1 LVYYLLLT
9 WGLLAHAEIVDRV
22 IAVVGTEGEQ
32 VVTASDVALEGAL
45 TPLDHGP
52 TPFWVG
58 VHDDASE
65 RLIEAAVVRA
75 AAADVAL
82 YQPSPEDVAARVQA
96 FRGRIG
102 DPAALVAF
110 QTRWGLDDAGL
121 AVALRRRMVV
131 ERYLTRNLPTPPED
145 AEAWLAEVH
154 DALEAL
160 SLRVPVR
167 RIEPQP

>member
-1 LVYYLLLT
+1 MQLLLLT
-9 WGLLAHAEIVDRV
+9 WGILARAEIVDRV

-45 TPLDHGP
+45 APLDRGP

-82 YQPSPEDVAARVQA
+82 YQPSPDEVTARVQA
-96 FRGRIG
+96 FLERVG
-102 DPAALVAF
+102 DAAARQAF
-110 QTRWGLDDAGL
+110 QARWGLDDAGL
-121 AVALRRRMVV
+121 AVAIRRRMVV
-131 ERYLTRNLPTPPED
+131 ERYLTRNLPTPPTD

-160 SLRVPVR
+160 ALRVPVR